1 MANSAHS
8 WVRATVGNLVY
19 HEYHD
24 KGGHFAAH
32 ERPEEL
38 AQDLKKMFSKG
49 GPAYGVV
56 SGKDG
61 YA

>member
-1 MANSAHS
+1 
-8 WVRATVGNLVY
+8 VGNLVY